1 MIEWNEVSWKGYF
14 GRWGFM
20 MMECITTILYSLLIN
35 GEPTSIIH
43 PSRGIRQG
51 DPLSP
56 YLFLLYIEGLHGL
69 INQAA
74 CSGNIRGISIYR
86 NGPRL
91 THLVFANDSLLFC
104 KAISQECQFVQR
116 ILGAFE
122 EASGQ

>member
-1 MIEWNEVSWKGYF
+1 MIEWNEVSWKRYF

-20 MMECITTILYSLLIN
+20 MMECITIVSYSLLIN
-35 GEPTSIIH
+35 GEPTGIIH

-56 YLFLLYIEGLHGL
+56 YFFLLCIEGLHGL
-69 INQAA
+69 INQAT
-74 CSGNIRGISIYR
+74 CSGNIRGISICR

-91 THLVFANDSLLFC
+91 THLFFVDNSLLFC
-104 KAISQECQFVQR
+104 RATSQECQFVQR
-116 ILGAFE
+116 ILGAYE